1 MSLLEVNDQSFEN
14 EVIKNP
20 GLVLVDFWAPWC
32 GPCRQLT
39 PILEEL
45 NKNMVGKVQIVKMN
59 VDDSQEVPGQMG
71 IRSIPT
77 MILFKNGQKV
87 DTQVGSVP
95 LAALVQMIESH
106 I

>member
-45 NKNMVGKVQIVKMN
+45 NKNMVGKVKIVKMN